1 MGGFVSRS
9 VTSVEMSSSSAY
21 PDPDGIELIEV
32 IDESDIVVFNAENS
46 DSSSFKSAEVDS
58 EINLPEEDLLDVIE
72 EYDFGLVPAS
82 GVEDDFAYLEEG
94 EAADAADEVTS
105 SEIARETVNDATIAK
120 TEEGGGSLSREGQ
133 ESEGASTPPPPGT
146 ASGNEQAPFATAM
159 PSGCCSCPGKMTAGR
174 PISRRQSYLFRTPRT
189 WVREESPVPPAS
201 EDPSEMADLRTEFL
215 RQSGVCFGCRLHDK
229 SFGDL
234 LSRDPRAFGIEMVST
249 AHVETPIMHFVLKE
263 IENPGDPEEIVEIV
277 DERGYSRLV
286 SGPIVVLRKY
296 YFGLIRIQE
305 PFDPQWDLDWCREAF
320 YFMAV
325 YEAESMLSSDAEK
338 ASAIWRAVDAVKSY
352 WRSVMLA
359 LGNGN
364 RKLFDLPC

>member
-1 MGGFVSRS
+1 
-9 VTSVEMSSSSAY
+9 MSSSSSY

-105 SEIARETVNDATIAK
+105 SEIARETVNDATRAK

-159 PSGCCSCPGKMTAGR
+159 PSGCCSCPGKMTAG
-174 PISRRQSYLFRTPRT
+174 
-189 WVREESPVPPAS
+189 
-201 EDPSEMADLRTEFL
+201 
-215 RQSGVCFGCRLHDK
+215 
-229 SFGDL
+229 
-234 LSRDPRAFGIEMVST
+234 
-249 AHVETPIMHFVLKE
+249 
-263 IENPGDPEEIVEIV
+263 
-277 DERGYSRLV
+277 
-286 SGPIVVLRKY
+286 
-296 YFGLIRIQE
+296 
-305 PFDPQWDLDWCREAF
+305 
-320 YFMAV
+320 
-325 YEAESMLSSDAEK
+325 
-338 ASAIWRAVDAVKSY
+338 
-352 WRSVMLA
+352 
-359 LGNGN
+359 
-364 RKLFDLPC
+364 